1 MIFKK
6 LGKFNPALRQMPGIS
21 GFADRVKKEK
31 VPSMMKGGMV
41 KKTGLHMLHK
51 GEMVIPA
58 KMSKKIKDMK

>member
-1 MIFKK
+1 
-6 LGKFNPALRQMPGIS
+6 MPGIS

-31 VPSMMKGGMV
+31 APSMMKGGMV

-58 KMSKKIKDMK
+58 KMSKKIKNMK